1 MIFIFESHRSFVTWK
16 GVEGN
21 SLFGADV
28 FRLWSVSKSQ
38 VFGREKEYI
47 QGEMIQN
54 YSQFIN
60 NGMGALKCL

>member
-47 QGEMIQN
+47 QGEMI
-54 YSQFIN
+54 
-60 NGMGALKCL
+60 